1 MFSNKQTAKTPLMNF
16 RHIQTALFLIFF
28 SVTSCSFAQDLMASQ
43 APIDRQLKA
52 VDSVSLQRAIKK
64 ELAEGMYDLY
74 PSWTHDHV
82 NAYKDVSKPNSFKID
97 LTGFSMPTPS
107 RTITSRYGY
116 RASFRRNHYGL
127 DIKVYTGDTIYAA
140 FDGKVRIV
148 SYDRGGYGYYIVMRH
163 PNGLETVYGH
173 LSKQLVSEDDVIR
186 SGEPIGLGGSTG
198 RSTGAHLHFETRF
211 LGEPINPELMFDFPN
226 QDVIADTYTWHS
238 NGNRNNSVSDWRHD
252 GVVGAADDF
261 VSLRTEEDKQVSAER
276 MTSPVLY
283 HKVKKGD
290 SLYSIAK
297 SNNMTVNELCAL
309 NGVNKRMKLRPGQ
322 ILKCRK

>member
-1 MFSNKQTAKTPLMNF
+1 MDFKCIKIA
-16 RHIQTALFLIFF
+16 IFLA
-28 SVTSCSFAQDLMASQ
+28 SFLVVSASHAQDLMARQ
-43 APIDRQLKA
+43 APVDRQLKA

-64 ELAEGMYDLY
+64 EMAEGMSEIY
-74 PSWTHDHV
+74 PTWTNDHV
-82 NAYKDVSKPNSFKID
+82 NAYKDVPKPSSFKID

-116 RASFRRNHYGL
+116 RSSFRRNHYGL
-127 DIKVYTGDTIYAA
+127 DVKVYTGDTIYAA
-140 FDGKVRIV
+140 FNGKVRIV

-173 LSKQLVSEDDVIR
+173 LSKQLVAENDVVR

-211 LGEPINPELMFDFPN
+211 LGEAINPELMFDFPN
-226 QDVIADTYTWHS
+226 QDVIADTYTWHADGS
-238 NGNRNNSVSDWRHD
+238 NSAPSEWRNGASE
-252 GVVGAADDF
+252 GAATEF
-261 VSLRTEEDKQVSAER
+261 VSLQTEEER
-276 MTSPVLY
+276 ANTSHANSSPVMY

-297 SNNMTVNELCAL
+297 SNNMSVSELCAL
-309 NGVNKRMKLRPGQ
+309 NGVSKRTKLRPGQ